1 MRGYTYWLK
10 SGRSPR
16 RTRQPPVVRTDLPTI
31 DDTVSLSFLELM
43 ELRVVKGFVDK
54 GVPLQRV
61 RAAARRIG
69 ELFGTAHPFA
79 YRRVFTDH
87 EQVFVGLSEAQS
99 PPDLLQVSG
108 RHATLQLI
116 AGSIFEHYVE
126 EIDFDATT
134 SLAERWFPCGRDVPI
149 VLDPH
154 IAFGAPVLVGTR
166 IRTDILDLYA
176 SGNPA
181 RTVAR
186 AFELTSA
193 QVGAAIDFEA
203 ELARAA

>member
-1 MRGYTYWLK
+1 M
-10 SGRSPR
+10 
-16 RTRQPPVVRTDLPTI
+16 
-31 DDTVSLSFLELM
+31 
-43 ELRVVKGFVDK
+43 GFVNK

-61 RAAARRIG
+61 RVAARRIG
-69 ELFGTAHPFA
+69 ELFGTGHPFA
-79 YRRVFTDH
+79 HRRVFTDH
-87 EQVFVGLSEAQS
+87 EQVFVGLSEVQS

-108 RHATLQLI
+108 RHATLQVI
-116 AGSIFEHYVE
+116 AGSILEHYVE

-154 IAFGAPVLVGTR
+154 ISFGAPVLVGTR
-166 IRTDILDLYA
+166 IRTDILALYA

-181 RTVAR
+181 RTVGR

-203 ELARAA
+203 QLAHAA